1 MTTTPTMPTTD
12 QPAPTTTSTPPAT
25 GQFPSAPPFP
35 PPAASAYPPPASG
48 PVPGYYPA
56 GEQAAFGPSG
66 FAAAPSPTAPPAPAR
81 RRTAFLVAG
90 CTLLAVAVLQLIR
103 LPEWITYDQHGLVG
117 NLTGVVA
124 LVGIGTALII
134 TGRQQRR

>member
-1 MTTTPTMPTTD
+1 M
-12 QPAPTTTSTPPAT
+12 
-25 GQFPSAPPFP
+25 
-35 PPAASAYPPPASG
+35 
-48 PVPGYYPA
+48 
-56 GEQAAFGPSG
+56 
-66 FAAAPSPTAPPAPAR
+66 
-81 RRTAFLVAG
+81 AG